1 MNEKENKKSI
11 IKRLSKWITKLDTL
25 LGGIRNIVLVIIAI
39 TLMVI
44 ASNSMVIASN
54 SQYLREIYFR
64 SIDVRVINTPDVD
77 VTNFPSSIS
86 VDNLYEISR

>member
-44 ASNSMVIASN
+44 ASNS
-54 SQYLREIYFR
+54 QYLREIYFR